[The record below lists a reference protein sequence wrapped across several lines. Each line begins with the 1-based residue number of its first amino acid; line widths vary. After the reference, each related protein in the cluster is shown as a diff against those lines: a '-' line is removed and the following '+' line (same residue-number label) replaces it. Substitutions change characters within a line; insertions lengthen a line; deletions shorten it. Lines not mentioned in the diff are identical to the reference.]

1 MEFETFRIDIY
12 GLEVQ
17 YFRYRY
23 DELKFNLILHIN
35 VLIIRYFNRNTI
47 NFEFGHDITTL
58 IMAIF
63 EKVDYIEIELAPIRV
78 KILCLIKLCYINAIM
93 NFLQKRILFCQTA

>member
-1 MEFETFRIDIY
+1 MEFETFRFDIY

-63 EKVDYIEIELAPIRV
+63 KKVDYIEIELAPIKDYADISVRQGEDFMCD
-78 KILCLIKLCYINAIM
+78 KIMLH
-93 NFLQKRILFCQTA
+93 

>member
-1 MEFETFRIDIY
+1 MEFETFMFDMY

-23 DELKFNLILHIN
+23 DELKFNSILHIN
-35 VLIIRYFNRNTI
+35 VLIIRYFYRNTI

-58 IMAIF
+58 ITIIF
-63 EKVDYIEIELAPIRV
+63 DNVDYIVIDLAPIKDYADISVRLGEDFMCDKV
-78 KILCLIKLCYINAIM
+78 M
-93 NFLQKRILFCQTA
+93 LQ

>member
-1 MEFETFRIDIY
+1 MHRINCDSAASIW
-12 GLEVQ
+12 LVVQ

-23 DELKFNLILHIN
+23 DELKFNSILHIN

-47 NFEFGHDITTL
+47 NFVFGHDITTL

-63 EKVDYIEIELAPIRV
+63 EKVDYIEIELAPIIKDYADISVRQREDFMCN
-78 KILCLIKLCYINAIM
+78 KIMLH
-93 NFLQKRILFCQTA
+93 